1 MGRWWIGLLV
11 VALGCDSRGS
21 RAGPTDASADAS
33 DASDATVDRAEPS
46 DDGGPSPDDDGGG
59 DEDTGVPCLDL
70 DAGFAA
76 GSDDCVFAGRCP
88 AQCANG
94 TAYAYYCP
102 PGPDGSAAYPSVF
115 HPPADIVGIIATVP
129 NASPWDA
136 GAYVSCAGLAC
147 TRWSLADYDDGGSDW
162 PADPCAAA
170 VADGGDATEAW
181 ACPLSPGVL
190 PPVPGCLAA
199 GDTQNIGGGDSGI
212 PLDTVWCCPPAAD
225 AGADAGVS
233 GDDGGP
239 SDAGPDDAPAE

>member
-11 VALGCDSRGS
+11 VALGCDSGGS
-21 RAGPTDASADAS
+21 HAGPADAS
-33 DASDATVDRAEPS
+33 SDATAHDATTDGVAPS
-46 DDGGPSPDDDGGG
+46 DDGGPPPGDDGGG

-76 GSDDCVFAGRCP
+76 GSDDCVPAGRCP

-115 HPPADIVGIIATVP
+115 QPPADVVGIIATV
-129 NASPWDA
+129 ASAYPWDA
-136 GAYVSCAGLAC
+136 GAYVSCGGLAC
-147 TRWSLADYDDGGSDW
+147 TRWSLADHDDGGSDW
-162 PADPCAAA
+162 PGDPCAAA
-170 VADGGDATEAW
+170 ATAADGGDATEAW

-190 PPVPGCLAA
+190 PPGPGCVAA

-212 PLDTVWCCPPAAD
+212 PLDTVWCCPPSPDAGPPAD
-225 AGADAGVS
+225 AGS
-233 GDDGGP
+233 P
-239 SDAGPDDAPAE
+239 SDASAAGDAPTE